1 MLLSM
6 KSSTWLKIAIAL
18 QLLTA
23 FVHSLSFFSD
33 PVAANDQEK
42 MLIDLMYNYSMDLG
56 AGYHRSMHEVVNA
69 LSACFSLVYLLGG
82 AINWYLL
89 RQRVEPRLL
98 RGLLTIQVA
107 VFGFAFALMLIYTFL
122 PPIVLTG
129 LCFIALVGSLLM
141 IPKTETGT

>member
-1 MLLSM
+1 M

-56 AGYHRSMHEVVNA
+56 AGYQRTMHEIVNA

-89 RQRVEPRLL
+89 RQNAEPRML
-98 RGLLTIQVA
+98 RGLLTIQLA
-107 VFGFAFALMLIYTFL
+107 VFGFAFALMVIYTFL

-129 LCFIALVGSLLM
+129 LVFVFLFGAWVKT
-141 IPKTETGT
+141 PKT